1 MEKEYDFK
9 FSANEA
15 QTLVDGLSEL
25 PLKKSIAVLQKLQGQ
40 FNSQNIGE
48 TEEKQE
54 EVLTE
59 EK

>member
-1 MEKEYDFK
+1 MEKEYEFK
-9 FSANEA
+9 FSADEA

-40 FNSQNIGE
+40 FNNQNSVE
-48 TEEKQE
+48 EEKQE

-59 EK
+59 AK

>member
-1 MEKEYDFK
+1 MEKEYEFK
-9 FSANEA
+9 FSADEA

-40 FNSQNIGE
+40 FNNQNSVE
-48 TEEKQE
+48 EEKQE